1 MRKSNRNP
9 ITKIKAKYGVSVD
22 LLGGVSDRMLVCPDG
37 FAVPCNGAPHG
48 VICEL
53 AGTTLDKFMR
63 FGGARVN
70 SYHSSIVLESYT
82 VLSEAQIKV
91 AQKLLRSRDFD
102 DLMVAI
108 GDGYERE
115 TGRLIRPIDIRR
127 LAERLNNRKAI
138 LV

>member
-48 VICEL
+48 VVCEL
-53 AGTTLDKFMR
+53 AGTTLRKFMGA
-63 FGGARVN
+63 GGERIN
-70 SYHSSIVLESYT
+70 SYKSSLIVESYT

-102 DLMVAI
+102 NLMVAI
-108 GDGYERE
+108 GDGYEGKS
-115 TGRLIRPIDIRR
+115 GRIRPIDIRR
-127 LAERLNNRKAI
+127 FAEKLNNRKVA